1 MPLPRTDTAT
11 KEHVFEIVRR
21 ELARIRR
28 ELAPEF
34 DTQIRMDSSLV
45 ADLGLDSISMVAAVV
60 AIELALRID
69 PLSLDAW
76 SEQEAARTEARFT
89 VASLVDM
96 CLERTSAP
104 AVAAFAG
111 HLAARAA

>member
-1 MPLPRTDTAT
+1 MALPRTDTAA
-11 KEHVFEIVRR
+11 KEQVFEIVRR
-21 ELARIRR
+21 ELARIRQ

-34 DTQIRMDSSLV
+34 DAQIRMDSSLF
-45 ADLGLDSISMVAAVV
+45 ADLGLDSISIVAAAV
-60 AIELALRID
+60 AIELALRVD

-96 CLERTSAP
+96 CLERTSAH
-104 AVAAFAG
+104 ALVASAG
-111 HLAARAA
+111 YLGARAA